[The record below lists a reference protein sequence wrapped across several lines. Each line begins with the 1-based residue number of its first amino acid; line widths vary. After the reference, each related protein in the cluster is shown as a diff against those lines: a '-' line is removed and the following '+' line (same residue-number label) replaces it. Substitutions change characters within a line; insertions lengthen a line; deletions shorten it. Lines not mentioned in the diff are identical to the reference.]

1 METSHDES
9 LMSPSI
15 FAVGRISLRTISG
28 GSSEGKLSGLRKGKW
43 TSEEEAYCNKV
54 IYLFNRGLLPIPTGT
69 TLRSYLSDK
78 LNCDPMRITKK
89 YSGPSCI
96 GKQVFQPAP
105 SEYLY
110 EMQDHE
116 DELLRLEIEFR
127 NRLGRKLAIIGS
139 SPRQGRVNRGGKNVD
154 GSNGDDDDEE
164 DDHSFE
170 GHNDTSKNAGI
181 SKSIS
186 APNLLYT
193 DSGFSPHSGRI
204 GNTRDSFKSKR
215 HRSQSAADFVDYE
228 NYAADDAAA
237 GDLLISFMDTMK
249 RKTSSD
255 SLDRMGAGKII
266 LLTNTTLSFTH
277 FNCVVAVN
285 EMKVSSPHTHESH
298 STNTSAS
305 EEAIVTQ
312 LIPSYDESNSVG
324 LSMDTAD

>member
-1 METSHDES
+1 MATSNDEGI
-9 LMSPSI
+9 MSPSI
-15 FAVGRISLRTISG
+15 FPVGRVSSRVISG
-28 GSSEGKLSGLRKGKW
+28 GSSEGKASGLRKGKW

-89 YSGPSCI
+89 YSGASCI

-105 SEYLY
+105 QEYIH

-116 DELLRLEIEFR
+116 EELLRLEIDFK
-127 NRLGRKLAIIGS
+127 NRLGKKLLSSIGS
-139 SPRQGRVNRGGKNVD
+139 SPRQPRINRGGKIID
-154 GSNGDDDDEE
+154 GGSNYDDDDDEE
-164 DDHSFE
+164 MEEDSFE
-170 GHNDTSKNAGI
+170 IKDDTNRNIGI
-181 SKSIS
+181 LKSIS

-193 DSGFSPHSGRI
+193 ERNSMSPHSGRI
-204 GNTRDSFKSKR
+204 VVFRNSVKVSKR

-228 NYAADDAAA
+228 NYTSDDAAA

-255 SLDRMGAGKII
+255 SLDKMG
-266 LLTNTTLSFTH
+266 T
-277 FNCVVAVN
+277 AVN
-285 EMKVSSPHTHESH
+285 EMKVSSPSTYEIH
-298 STNTSAS
+298 SNNTSAS
-305 EEAIVTQ
+305 EEAIVMQ
-312 LIPSYDESNSVG
+312 LIPSYEESNAVG